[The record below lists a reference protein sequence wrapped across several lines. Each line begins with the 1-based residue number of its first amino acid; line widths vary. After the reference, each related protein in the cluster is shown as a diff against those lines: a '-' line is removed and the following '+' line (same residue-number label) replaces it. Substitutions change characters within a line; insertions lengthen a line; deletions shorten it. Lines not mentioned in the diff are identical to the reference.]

1 MPGTAHWTNATPPHV
16 YGHVLQPDELL
27 ARATYRFAEPAPG
40 LARWVERYW
49 SVQWRFGPDEV
60 FRATTLDDP
69 SVNLTVERG
78 GVRRAGTDGAGAW
91 VTGPVTRGRFDVELS
106 GSGSVVGVKLR
117 VGEAAAFSPQELHAL
132 RDTTIPASDWFGE
145 DLPGADLAEDA
156 VSASGRL
163 DAWLTGRRPRDAEG
177 CETVR
182 EVLALLEDPSVTSMS
197 ALEERAGLS
206 ARSLQRL
213 FARFVGAGPKR
224 MLVRSR
230 VMDAIAA
237 IDRGDERELTEIAYE
252 LGWYDQS
259 HFIRDVRSIIGETPG
274 AYARRR
280 HVRLRE
286 PA

>member
-16 YGHVLQPDELL
+16 YGHVLRPDELL
-27 ARATYRFAEPAPG
+27 TRATYRFAPPAPS

-49 SVQWRFGPDEV
+49 SVQWRFSEDEV

-78 GVRRAGTDGAGAW
+78 GVRRAGTCGAGAW

-106 GSGSVVGVKLR
+106 GTGSVVGAKLR

-132 RDTTIPASDWFGE
+132 RDMTVPASDWFGE

-163 DAWLTGRRPRDAEG
+163 DAWLAGRRPRDAKG
-177 CETVR
+177 CEAVR
-182 EVLALLEDPSVTSMS
+182 DVLALLADPSVTSM
-197 ALEERAGLS
+197 AGLEERSGLS

-213 FARFVGAGPKR
+213 FARFVGVGPKR

-230 VMDAIAA
+230 VMDAVAA
-237 IDRGDERELTEIAYE
+237 IDRGDERDLTEIAHE

-280 HVRLRE
+280 HERAQRL
-286 PA
+286 A